1 MSVTCGQQKKYN
13 KQVFLD
19 VRFFLDNCVTGEKM
33 IEDQLFNKCIEK
45 SMLQEQKSGLE
56 PLMTHNTPI
65 HLIQLQKI
73 SFFSQYRMGKRE
85 IKDVGTDIEAMN
97 AEIASVNDIQKKNE
111 MQRKKK
117 KDAKKKKIHENLILS
132 KIDWDQFPQNN

>member
-1 MSVTCGQQKKYN
+1 
-13 KQVFLD
+13 
-19 VRFFLDNCVTGEKM
+19 M

-97 AEIASVNDIQKKNE
+97 AEIASVNDIQKKMRCKE
-111 MQRKKK
+111 KKKETQRKKRSM
-117 KDAKKKKIHENLILS
+117 KI
-132 KIDWDQFPQNN
+132 